1 MSNENE
7 KIIGGNK
14 MKRKNILAMGL
25 LLLISATVF
34 AGGCVDENAPAAPTP
49 VTPVA
54 TPTAAPATPTPVE
67 TPVATPAVAS
77 APVAPTT
84 VLDETTTMYADE
96 YMSYSERL
104 DKGDT
109 ITISVTTD
117 GSPIDLFLMNAQDFD
132 EYESMQT
139 RYITYYVDGSA
150 LHVVS
155 KTYTWTVPESDTYY
169 IVADNTDIPDGGA
182 YAGRAVN
189 VHVVI
194 TG

>member
-1 MSNENE
+1 
-7 KIIGGNK
+7 

-25 LLLISATVF
+25 VLLISATVF
-34 AGGCVDENAPAAPTP
+34 AGGCIDEAAPTAP
-49 VTPVA
+49 TPTTPVA
-54 TPTAAPATPTPVE
+54 TPTAVPTPAPATPTQVATQVA

-77 APVAPTT
+77 VPTAAPTT
-84 VLDETTTMYADE
+84 VLDETTTLYSDE
-96 YMSYSERL
+96 YMYYSVRL

-109 ITISVTTD
+109 MPISVTTD

-139 RYITYYVDGSA
+139 GYVTYYVDGSA

-155 KTYTWTVPESDTYY
+155 KTYTWTVPESNTYY
-169 IVADNTDIPDGGA
+169 IVADNTDSPDDGA
-182 YAGRAVN
+182 YAGCAVN

-194 TG
+194 SG